1 MSLRAARPVSARAGA
16 PLGRWIR
23 PVRLGRW
30 SMLLNLRVLLVGLA
44 LFLAVVVVSIALLGF
59 GSINIPPGQIVD
71 VLLGRGTSRNELVI
85 MSVRMPRLIT
95 ALAVGASLGAAGAV
109 FQSVSR
115 NVLGS
120 PDIIGFST
128 GAATGA
134 VAQIILFGGGP
145 FEVALAAIGGGLI
158 ASMVV
163 YGISRRGGVS
173 GGYRLILTGI
183 GVGALLAALNS
194 YLLTRGGIDQAASA
208 NIWLSGSLV
217 GRSWGQAGMTVLC
230 LFVLFPFLA
239 GLGRRLSLLEMGDD
253 AARQLG
259 VRVEGTRVL
268 TLIFGVGLTAAAVAA
283 AGPISFIALAAPQ
296 LVRPMAKSA
305 AVPIGLSALMGALLL
320 CAADLLS
327 QWAFGALVMP
337 VGVVTGLIGGVYLI
351 ILLAK
356 RV

>member
-1 MSLRAARPVSARAGA
+1 MNPVSPAPPVPPGA
-16 PLGRWIR
+16 PLGHWIR
-23 PVRLGRW
+23 PVRWGRW
-30 SMLLNLRVLLVGLA
+30 SLLLNLRVLLVGVG
-44 LFLAVVVVSIALLGF
+44 LFLVLAVASIVLLGF
-59 GSINIPPGQIVD
+59 GSISIPPGQILE
-71 VLLGRGTSRNELVI
+71 VLSGRGTGRNELVVL
-85 MSVRMPRLIT
+85 SVRMPRLVT
-95 ALAVGASLGAAGAV
+95 ALAVGGCLGAAGAV

-134 VAQIILFGGGP
+134 VAQIVLFGGGP
-145 FEVALAAIGGGLI
+145 LQIALAAIGGGLV

-163 YGISRRGGVS
+163 YGLSRRGGVS

-183 GVGALLAALNS
+183 GVGALLGALNA

-217 GRSWGQAGMTVLC
+217 GRSWEQAGLTTLS
-230 LFVLFPFLA
+230 LAVLFPLLA
-239 GLGRRLSLLEMGDD
+239 CLGRRLSLLEMGDD

-259 VRVEGTRVL
+259 VGVEGTRML
-268 TLIFGVGLTAAAVAA
+268 TLLFGVGLTAASVAA
-283 AGPISFIALAAPQ
+283 AGPIAFIALAAPQ
-296 LVRPMAKSA
+296 LVRPLAKSP

-320 CAADLLS
+320 CTADLLS
-327 QWAFGALVMP
+327 QWVFGALVMP

-351 ILLAK
+351 ILLAR